1 MRPRILRDQ
10 RGFSLI
16 EMLVSTTVMLA
27 VTGAVFSL
35 LSPST
40 NSYKAQP
47 EAADMQQ
54 RMRVGAN
61 AMYDALLLAGA
72 GSYSG
77 TASVGT
83 LAKFFSPIVPY
94 RTGTVDNDP
103 ELGVIYR
110 PDAITL
116 LYVPQTAAQT
126 EVETAMPQTSA
137 EVKVLRMPGC
147 PLDDIHDQLCG
158 FEQGMRVVIFDD
170 TGSFDPFTVTH
181 VQPNGGSVHLQ
192 HRDDDFSKRYLPGAT
207 ITQVAQH
214 TFYLRTNVGTNTF
227 QLMHYDG
234 YLRDEPLVDD
244 VVGLGFTYYGE
255 PNAPLALTSTTPSTS
270 TYGPNPPLLTR
281 DLTAGDEYGAGESC
295 LFRVVA
301 GQQVSRLFLP
311 PPGGSQG
318 LVEITADKL
327 QDGPWCP
334 NAAAPNRFDADMFRV
349 RRVGVRLRV
358 QVASADLRGPAGLLF
373 SRGGTSTASARLV
386 PDQDIRFEV
395 TPRNLNLGR

>member
-1 MRPRILRDQ
+1 MSLRTLRSQ
-10 RGFSLI
+10 RGFSLV

-35 LSPST
+35 LSPSANT
-40 NSYKAQP
+40 YKAQP

-77 TASVGT
+77 TSSVGT

-103 ELGVIYR
+103 ELGVVYR
-110 PDAITL
+110 PDAITI
-116 LYVPQTAAQT
+116 LYVPQTVAQT
-126 EVETAMPQTSA
+126 EIREDMPQPSA
-137 EVKVLRMPGC
+137 EIKVTLMPGC
-147 PLDDIHDQLCG
+147 PLDERRQALCG
-158 FEQGMRVVIFDD
+158 FEEGMRVVIFDD
-170 TGSFDPFTVTH
+170 TGSFDPFTVTG
-181 VQPNGGSVHLQ
+181 VQDAAQHLQ
-192 HRDDDFSKRYLPGAT
+192 HRDDDFSKRYLQGAT
-207 ITQVAQH
+207 VTQVAQH
-214 TFYLRTNVGTNTF
+214 TYYLRTNVGTNTF

-244 VVGLGFTYYGE
+244 VVALGFTYFGE
-255 PNAPLALTSTTPSTS
+255 PNGPLALTSTTPSTS
-270 TYGPNPPLLTR
+270 TYGPNPPTLLR

-301 GQQVSRLFLP
+301 GQHVSRLANLA
-311 PPGGSQG
+311 PGSLG
-318 LVEITADKL
+318 LVEVTPAML

-358 QVASADLRGPAGLLF
+358 QVASADLRGPAGVLF

>member
-1 MRPRILRDQ
+1 MPTRTLRDQ
-10 RGFSLI
+10 RGFSLV
-16 EMLVSTTVMLA
+16 EMLVSTTVLLG

-35 LSPST
+35 LSPSS

-103 ELGVIYR
+103 ELGVVYR
-110 PDAITL
+110 PDAITI

-126 EVETAMPQTSA
+126 EIREDMPQPSA
-137 EVKVLRMPGC
+137 EIKVTLMPGC
-147 PLDDIHDQLCG
+147 PLDDQHQALCG

-170 TGSFDPFTVTH
+170 TGSFDPFTVTG
-181 VQPNGGSVHLQ
+181 VQDEALHLQ
-192 HRDDDFSKRYLPGAT
+192 HRDDDFSKRYLQGAT
-207 ITQVAQH
+207 VTQVEQH
-214 TFYLRTNVGTNTF
+214 TYYLRTNVGTNTF

-234 YLRDEPLVDD
+234 YLRDEPLVDN
-244 VVGLGFTYYGE
+244 VVGLGFTYFGE
-255 PNAPLALTSTTPSTS
+255 PNGPLALTTTTPATS
-270 TYGPNPPLLTR
+270 TYGPNPPPLTR
-281 DLTAGDEYGAGESC
+281 DLTAGDEYPAGESC
-295 LFRVVA
+295 LFTVNGG
-301 GQQVSRLFLP
+301 GQQVSRLANLAP
-311 PPGGSQG
+311 GSQG
-318 LVEITADKL
+318 LIEVTAAML

-358 QVASADLRGPAGLLF
+358 QVASADLRGPAGVLF

-395 TPRNLNLGR
+395 APRNLNLGR

>member
-10 RGFSLI
+10 RGFSLV

-103 ELGVIYR
+103 ELGVVYR
-110 PDAITL
+110 PDAITI

-126 EVETAMPQTSA
+126 EIREDMPQPSA
-137 EVKVLRMPGC
+137 EVKVTLMPGC
-147 PLDDIHDQLCG
+147 PLDDQHQALCG

-170 TGSFDPFTVTH
+170 TGSFDPFTVTA
-181 VQPNGGSVHLQ
+181 VQNEALHLQ
-192 HRDDDFSKRYLPGAT
+192 HRDDDFSKRYLQGAT
-207 ITQVAQH
+207 VTQVQQH

-244 VVGLGFTYYGE
+244 VVALGFTYFGE
-255 PNAPLALTSTTPSTS
+255 PYGPLVLTSTTPSTS
-270 TYGPNPPLLTR
+270 TYGPNPPLLLR